1 MDNNKKKSAKI
12 CVNPRQN
19 DYPGCLEVITLDV
32 CDSTNRY
39 LKSHYDLLK
48 DNLPVLVTAAC
59 QTGGRGRNNRTW
71 LSLKDKGLYSSFGF
85 SLDSNK
91 NLHFLPLLSGITV
104 IETLKKISDMDL
116 ELELKWP
123 NDILYNGRKMAGIL
137 IENTIFDNRM
147 FCVTGIGINLNHT
160 KDDFPVELAQKAI
173 SLKMITGSMYQ
184 YKVETINPLL
194 ADIFFNW
201 LETLKNNKNG
211 GEKET
216 IIQTAN
222 RYSRYLKD
230 REIQF
235 FHNNQ
240 ITRGI
245 FKGINGDGG
254 LILETNGHN
263 TVLYY
268 SGEIV

>member
-12 CVNPRQN
+12 CADPRQN
-19 DYPGCLEVITLDV
+19 HYPESLEVITLDV
-32 CDSTNRY
+32 CDSTNSY
-39 LKSHYDLLK
+39 LKIHYNHLK
-48 DNLPVLVTAAC
+48 NKLPVLVTAAY
-59 QTGGRGRNNRTW
+59 QTGGRGRDRRTW
-71 LSLKDKGLYSSFGF
+71 LSLKDKGLYASFGF

-104 IETLKKISDMDL
+104 IETLKKISDIEL
-116 ELELKWP
+116 ELGLKWP
-123 NDILYNGRKMAGIL
+123 NDVLYSGKKIAGIL

-147 FCVTGIGINLNHT
+147 FCVTGIGINLNHA
-160 KDDFPVELAQKAI
+160 KEDFPGELAQKAI
-173 SLKMITGSMYQ
+173 SLKMITGSI
-184 YKVETINPLL
+184 YKYKAETINPLL
-194 ADIFFNW
+194 AHIFFYW
-201 LETLKNNKNG
+201 LEKLRNKKNE
-211 GEKET
+211 GEKEK

-222 RYSRYLKD
+222 RYSRFLKE

-235 FHNNQ
+235 FYNNQ

-254 LILETNGHN
+254 LILETNGDN